1 MKQNICIIGLSNSYA
16 AKISKSVSDAFEM
29 FFADVM
35 ELIKF
40 ELMDVEHARILCGDE
55 YIHKVERNKVKMVA
69 TFENT
74 LFTMD
79 YSLLNEESSLNIV
92 KENAYIIYLSLSKD
106 NLKKVIKEEDIKT
119 GESLIYDVYEFR
131 DSLCKK
137 YADFIIDCNDLSA
150 KEIVENI
157 ENKFL

>member
-150 KEIVENI
+150 KEIVEKI